1 MKSIILSERPKHAC
15 NILNRIKNIDIRRN
29 APQNWIKYLRGET
42 DKKPEPITVYIYC
55 SFPRGKNDKLC
66 RNGDSWFLTDN
77 EENYNG
83 KIIAKFTLP
92 EVEEIY
98 LPYTKFGSDE
108 EARTLQTKTMDEPEI
123 LEKARLFEDEIYRY
137 VNFNKTPCGYAWHIE
152 DLIIFDQPKNL
163 SDFYKV
169 CSFRYNGLCAAKDK
183 LGCQEE
189 SYLQENMFG
198 GISEQTKCGG
208 KITKAPQSWGYC
220 EYENKEL
227 SPLEVSKQLKEF
239 VLEFIKNGL
248 DIDIIETAL
257 KALEII
263 KEKKIDLDL
272 LKISDDLDDY
282 NFMCDMYYK
291 NILTHEEY
299 DLLKKVLL

>member
-15 NILNRIKNIDIRRN
+15 NILNRIKNIDIRRS
-29 APQNWIKYLRGET
+29 APENWVKYLRGET

-77 EENYNG
+77 EENHNG
-83 KIIAKFTLP
+83 KILAKFTLP

-98 LPYTKFGSDE
+98 LPYTKFGSDERVGCE

-152 DLIIFDQPKNL
+152 DLVIFNQPKNL
-163 SDFYKV
+163 SEF
-169 CSFRYNGLCAAKDK
+169 NL
-183 LGCQEE
+183 
-189 SYLQENMFG
+189 
-198 GISEQTKCGG
+198 
-208 KITKAPQSWGYC
+208 TKAPQSWGYC

-227 SPLEVSKQLKEF
+227 SPLEA
-239 VLEFIKNGL
+239 LERIKDIIREDAE
-248 DIDIIETAL
+248 DIDNPTLLVNEIHIIETAL
-257 KALEII
+257 KVLEII

-282 NFMCDMYYK
+282 NFMCDMCYK